1 MSSHSGGRKNGS
13 MSFSVQV
20 ESRFEP
26 FQIIYRALGFNLLQK
41 FVNSYRNNILLKVHM
56 SHNFPHKPQS
66 LMTAILRHFV
76 AVAGLEVF
84 PAQHPYPVYSIGS
97 SVHAEIQ
104 CQLTINGNKK
114 TRNK

>member
-13 MSFSVQV
+13 MSFSVHV

-26 FQIIYRALGFNLLQK
+26 FHKFIALALIYCEK
-41 FVNSYRNNILLKVHM
+41 ICVNSYHSNILLKVRM

-66 LMTAILRHFV
+66 SMTVILRRYF

-84 PAQHPYPVYSIGS
+84 PTQHPYPVYSIGS

-104 CQLTINGNKK
+104 CQLTINGK
-114 TRNK
+114 